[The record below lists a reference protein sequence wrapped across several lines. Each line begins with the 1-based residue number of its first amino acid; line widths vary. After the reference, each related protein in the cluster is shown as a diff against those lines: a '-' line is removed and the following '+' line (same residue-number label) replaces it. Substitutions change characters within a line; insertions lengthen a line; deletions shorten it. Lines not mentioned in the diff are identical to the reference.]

1 MKKLLLLFVLCSVA
15 VGCISLKTFQTSTLQ
30 TNTWIQEPILNS
42 EVDLSGNLFFERT
55 LSDGTKLALF
65 FDELTEEDGG
75 FVYTTLMNDF
85 GWTWN
90 GDNWNGNVTLRTT
103 ELGHMYV
110 NPSKKLALHI
120 NYENEYKAYKVKIL
134 N

>member
-1 MKKLLLLFVLCSVA
+1 MKKLLFLLFVTFFY
-15 VGCISLKTFQTSTLQ
+15 GCGSFMTFSSANIT
-30 TNTWIQEPILNS
+30 TNAWIDEPILDS
-42 EVDLSGNLFFERT
+42 QIDTSGNVFFKRT
-55 LSDGTKLALF
+55 LSDGTTLGLLY
-65 FDELTEEDGG
+65 DELTEEDGG